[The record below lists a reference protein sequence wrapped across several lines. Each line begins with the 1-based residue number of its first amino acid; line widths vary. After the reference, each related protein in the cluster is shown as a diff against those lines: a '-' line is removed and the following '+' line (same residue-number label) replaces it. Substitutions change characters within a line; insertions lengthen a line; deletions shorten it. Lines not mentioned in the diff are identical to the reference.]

1 MSQFTSPIGTRYKA
15 QILSQQWSSDSKITN
30 MRQLWINLAIFQKE
44 LGISSITEEG
54 IKEMQDNL
62 HIIDYE
68 RIRTNRRN
76 TNRISFLWN
85 SP

>member
-1 MSQFTSPIGTRYKA
+1 MSQFISPIGNRYKSP
-15 QILSQQWSSDSKITN
+15 ILSQLWSSDSKITN

-62 HIIDYE
+62 HIIDL
-68 RIRTNRRN
+68 
-76 TNRISFLWN
+76 SLLLK
-85 SP
+85 SHS